1 LGLDDRGL
9 ELRRVVYSAVD
20 EKYFYRLMYEAPT
33 VYFFDRDLPQF
44 EVLVKSF
51 QRQPDF
57 DTTVRNLGGWR
68 YGPERSTLGG
78 GAIGQPATAEE
89 AIATTLHSW
98 RSN

>member
-9 ELRRVVYSAVD
+9 ELRRVVYSPVD

-57 DTTVRNLGGWR
+57 DTTVRNLGG
-68 YGPERSTLGG
+68 G
-78 GAIGQPATAEE
+78 ATAPSDPRW
-89 AIATTLHSW
+89 AAVRLD
-98 RSN
+98 NPPQPKKQ